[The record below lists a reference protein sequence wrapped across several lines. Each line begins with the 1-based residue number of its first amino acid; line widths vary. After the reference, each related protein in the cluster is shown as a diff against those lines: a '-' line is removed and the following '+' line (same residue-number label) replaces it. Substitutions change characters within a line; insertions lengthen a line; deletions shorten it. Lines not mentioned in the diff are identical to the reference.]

1 MKVRSKLSL
10 FNLFLILSIST
21 LSLSFFGCG
30 GGEGP
35 GAPAAA
41 PTPAAAPAEAPA
53 QISGEI
59 QSADIE
65 GGAFSISVLDATGK
79 KIAEFQTDEKGDFLN
94 QLPENLPVGDLILR
108 AERAD
113 ETPLEVIV
121 RPEKGKIK
129 NVTITDTSSVVLL
142 LSRILFPI
150 ADNDNIEAMTHFIEE
165 RFSQQEVAQ
174 AAQELR
180 SEGEDNVFAR
190 IFQEVLLNYNPSVS
204 D

>member
-1 MKVRSKLSL
+1 MKVRNKLSL
-10 FNLFLILSIST
+10 FNLFLILSIYT
-21 LSLSFFGCG
+21 LSLSFFACG
-30 GGEGP
+30 GGGEP

-41 PTPAAAPAEAPA
+41 PTPAVAPAEAPA

-142 LSRILFPI
+142 ISRILFPI

-165 RFSQQEVAQ
+165 RFNQQEVAQ

-180 SEGEDNVFAR
+180 SEGEDHVFAR
-190 IFQEVLLNYNPSVS
+190 IFQEVLLNYNPPVS

>member
-1 MKVRSKLSL
+1 MKVRNKLSL
-10 FNLFLILSIST
+10 FNLFLILSLYT
-21 LSLSFFGCG
+21 LSLSFFACG
-30 GGEGP
+30 GGKGP
-35 GAPAAA
+35 GAPA
-41 PTPAAAPAEAPA
+41 PTPAVAPAQEPA
-53 QISGEI
+53 QISGKI

-79 KIAEFQTDEKGDFLN
+79 KIAEFQTDEAGDFLN

-142 LSRILFPI
+142 INRILFPI

-165 RFSQQEVAQ
+165 RFNQQEMAQ

-180 SEGEDNVFAR
+180 SEGEDHVFTR
-190 IFQEVLLNYNPSVS
+190 IFQEVLLNYNPPVS